1 MNFLYIA
8 RVNLKT
14 KTLIGVVNKIK
25 SQLSC
30 LEDFFDEIYL
40 LCMSKNKIVLLRF
53 KGGELFQSKMIN
65 YASKENDFSIFWTEA
80 KLLISQSFYNL
91 VYFRYDLSRQRHEFI
106 NFTKSTEKLTSIL
119 CCEIPT
125 YPFYNELNDR
135 KNVQFEKNVV
145 KKVSTY
151 CDHIFTPSCIN
162 TINGK
167 KVFHFKNS
175 YNISD
180 YISLAK
186 GLKIISSDF

>member
-25 SQLSC
+25 SQISC

-53 KGGELFQSKMIN
+53 KGGELFHSKMIN

-80 KLLISQSFYNL
+80 KLLINQSFYNL
-91 VYFRYDLSRQRHEFI
+91 VYFRYDFSRQSYEFI
-106 NFTKSTEKLTSIL
+106 NFTKSTEKLKSIL

-135 KNVQFEKNVV
+135 KNIEFEKNVV
-145 KKVSTY
+145 KEVSTY
-151 CDHIFTPSCIN
+151 CDHIFSPSRIN
-162 TINGK
+162 
-167 KVFHFKNS
+167 
-175 YNISD
+175 
-180 YISLAK
+180 
-186 GLKIISSDF
+186 KIHGRKRLQ